1 MNYLLNGQSININK
15 PYTTPSGVKYPHLKD
30 AAIRQQLGVV
40 EAQPEP
46 EFNPQFYLDADT
58 PRPLQDLKDNWTR
71 SFKSIANS
79 HLRET
84 DWVVV
89 RKAERGVDIPQI
101 IADERASI
109 LAEADRLEAA
119 IAACA
124 DVEALIAVVS
134 SQEWPNDKV

>member
-1 MNYLLNGQSININK
+1 MNYLLNGQPININK
-15 PYTTPSGVKYPHLKD
+15 PYTTPSGVKYPYLKD
-30 AAIRQQLGVV
+30 AALRQQLGVV

-58 PRPLQDLKDNWTR
+58 PRPLQDLKDKWTR
-71 SFKSIANS
+71 RFKSIANS
-79 HLRET
+79 HLRNT

-89 RKAERGVDIPQI
+89 RKVERGVDIPQI

-124 DVEALIAVVS
+124 DVEALITVVGS
-134 SQEWPNDKV
+134 HNWPKN

>member
-1 MNYLLNGQSININK
+1 MGYLLNGQPINISK

-30 AAIRQQLGVV
+30 ESVRQQLGVV
-40 EAQPEP
+40 EATPEP
-46 EFNPQFYLDADT
+46 EFNPQFYLDANT

-89 RKAERGVDIPQI
+89 RKAERDVAIPEDIAVQ
-101 IADERASI
+101 RAAI
-109 LAEADRLEAA
+109 LAEADRLETA
-119 IAACA
+119 IAGCA
-124 DVEALIAVVS
+124 DVEALISVVN
-134 SQEWPNDKV
+134 SQAWPRG

>member
-1 MNYLLNGQSININK
+1 
-15 PYTTPSGVKYPHLKD
+15 
-30 AAIRQQLGVV
+30 
-40 EAQPEP
+40 
-46 EFNPQFYLDADT
+46 
-58 PRPLQDLKDNWTR
+58 LQDLKDNWTR

-79 HLRET
+79 HLRDT

-89 RKAERGVDIPQI
+89 RKAERGVDIPQN

-124 DVEALIAVVS
+124 NVEALIAVVG
-134 SQEWPNDKV
+134 SQNWPKE